1 MKYFSSDEE
10 AINWAASKLQAIVR
24 SRNERREVAQ
34 KRRDMEEAAKLLVDA
49 CKVKVITEVE
59 AGEGYEELQVLI
71 KSRRFK
77 ECAGDG
83 DIAEMKRLLKLKKG
97 SLDPNIKGYRDET
110 AAHRAAENGHRE
122 ALELAFENGLDID
135 AVTSI
140 GNTAAH
146 FAAMGGSNDCIRL
159 LSDNLADIMKKNL
172 NEETP
177 IGICESRGKESTMA
191 LINALAVE
199 GEDLVMRRRRV
210 IELRRQNEIRRKK
223 SVLFGRDIVGSEGA
237 SEFTVP
243 SQAYLNNSSK
253 YGVACGLRASA
264 FVESSS
270 KNGLFLATPQVMRE
284 RRKIKERKE
293 EMEVVRSMNF
303 LLGDTRRKQSLVL

>member
-1 MKYFSSDEE
+1 
-10 AINWAASKLQAIVR
+10 
-24 SRNERREVAQ
+24 
-34 KRRDMEEAAKLLVDA
+34 MEEAAKLLVDA

-135 AVTSI
+135 ATTSI

-210 IELRRQNEIRRKK
+210 IEVRVFWVGARERMILISVSIPNAPPPPPLRFSSSQLRRQNEIRRKK

-243 SQAYLNNSSK
+243 SQAYLNNESK

-270 KNGLFLATPQVMRE
+270 KNGLFLATPQVVRE

-293 EMEVVRSMNF
+293 EMEVVKSMNF